1 MVEFRDT
8 ERGKVIVVYKKDTSD
23 GTGDFFAG
31 LALGAL
37 VTISTVVVAFMF
49 ERDLKK
55 EAIDRGFAEYN
66 SKTGAWCWVE
76 RKEAGSNGDDKKSR

>member
-8 ERGKVIVVYKKDTSD
+8 ERGKVIAVDKKDTGD
-23 GTGDFFAG
+23 GTGDFLAG

-37 VTISTVVVAFMF
+37 VTIVLVSAALVF

-66 SKTGAWCWVE
+66 SKTGAWCWIE